1 MAIDN
6 FIPEIWE
13 PELETEFHA
22 NQIVIPTVR
31 QSFTGILAAGNKVH
45 ITGAPDVS
53 IQNYA
58 STRTLSTESLSD
70 DGLDIDIDQEKAFSF
85 YVDDIDE
92 VQAAGS
98 FEDYTTAAGQALSE
112 DAETYLLNAM
122 LSQSWSLNVTGD
134 SPVTV
139 NSYATAKTAML
150 NARKHLN
157 RKKVPNVNRFAV
169 VNPDFATYLI
179 DGLSD
184 VALAGGGEELRNGQ
198 IARIWGFTVLESPL
212 LGAADGKPR
221 FVAYHSDAV
230 GFVSQIQNLEALRA
244 TDRFADIVRG
254 LNVYGGK
261 VIRQH
266 AVASFVSG
274 GTTQN
279 AFSSFLS

>member
-31 QSFTGILAAGNKVH
+31 QSFSGIFGAGNTVH

-53 IQNYA
+53 IQDYS
-58 STRTLSTESLSD
+58 STRTLTTEALKD
-70 DGLDIDIDQEKAFSF
+70 DGLDLAIDQEKAFSF
-85 YVDDIDE
+85 YVDDIDR

-98 FEDYTTAAGQALSE
+98 FEAYTQAAGAALAE
-112 DAETYLLNAM
+112 DAETYLLDTM
-122 LSQSWSLNVTGD
+122 QSGSWTLNVTGD

-139 NSYATAKTAML
+139 NSYATAKTALL
-150 NARKHLN
+150 NARKFLN
-157 RKKVPNVNRFAV
+157 RKKVPTSNRYAV
-169 VNPDFATYLI
+169 CNPEFVSYLI

-184 VALAGGGEELRNGQ
+184 NSIAGGSDELRNGMV
-198 IARIWGFTVLESPL
+198 ARIWGLTVLESPL
-212 LGAADGKPR
+212 LGANDGKPR
-221 FVAYHSDAV
+221 FIAYHGDTV
-230 GFVSQIQNLEALRA
+230 GFVSQINKLEALRA
-244 TDRFADIVRG
+244 TDRFDDIVRG
-254 LNVYGGK
+254 LNVYGAK
-261 VIRQH
+261 VIRQQ

>member
-31 QSFTGILAAGNKVH
+31 QDFTGILAAGNTVH

-53 IQNYA
+53 IQDYS
-58 STRTLSTESLSD
+58 STRTLSTEALKD
-70 DGLDIDIDQEKAFSF
+70 DGLDLLIDQEKAFSF
-85 YVDDIDE
+85 YVDDIDR

-98 FEDYTTAAGQALSE
+98 FEAYTTSAGEALAE
-112 DAETYLLNAM
+112 DAETYLLDTM
-122 LSQSWSLNVTGD
+122 LAGSWSLNVTGD

-139 NSYATAKTAML
+139 NSYASAKTALL
-150 NARKHLN
+150 NARKFLN
-157 RKKVPNVNRFAV
+157 KKKVATGNRYAV
-169 VNPDFATYLI
+169 VNPDFATYLV

-184 VALAGGGEELRNGQ
+184 NSIAGGSDELRNGV
-198 IARIWGFTVLESPL
+198 IARVWGFTILESPL
-212 LGAADGKPR
+212 LGANDGKPR
-221 FVAYHSDAV
+221 FVAYNGRSV
-230 GFVSQIQNLEALRA
+230 GFVSQIQKMEALRA
-244 TDRFADIVRG
+244 TDRFDDIVRG
-254 LNVYGGK
+254 LNVYGAK
-261 VIRQH
+261 VIRQQ

>member
-22 NQIVIPTVR
+22 AQIVIPTVR
-31 QSFTGILAAGNKVH
+31 QSFEGILAAGNKVK

-53 IQNYA
+53 IQDYA
-58 STRTLSTESLSD
+58 ATRTLTTELLND
-70 DGLDIDIDQEKAFSF
+70 DGLDLSIDQEKAFSF
-85 YVDDIDE
+85 YVDDIDV

-98 FEDYTTAAGQALSE
+98 FDAYTRAAGEALAE
-112 DAETYLLNAM
+112 DAETYLLNTM
-122 LSQSWSLNVTGD
+122 LSGSWSLNVTGD

-139 NSYATAKTAML
+139 NSYATAKTALL
-150 NARKHLN
+150 NARKFLN
-157 RKKVPNVNRFAV
+157 RKKVPIGNRYAV
-169 VNPDFATYLI
+169 CNPEFVSYLI

-184 VALAGGGEELRNGQ
+184 NSIAGGSEELRNGVV
-198 IARIWGFTVLESPL
+198 ARIWGMTVLESPL
-212 LGAADGKPR
+212 LGANDGKPR
-221 FVAYHSDAV
+221 FIAYHGDTV
-230 GFVSQIQNLEALRA
+230 GFVSQIQSLEAVRA

-254 LNVYGGK
+254 LNVYGAK
-261 VIRQH
+261 VIRQQ

-274 GTTQN
+274 GASQN